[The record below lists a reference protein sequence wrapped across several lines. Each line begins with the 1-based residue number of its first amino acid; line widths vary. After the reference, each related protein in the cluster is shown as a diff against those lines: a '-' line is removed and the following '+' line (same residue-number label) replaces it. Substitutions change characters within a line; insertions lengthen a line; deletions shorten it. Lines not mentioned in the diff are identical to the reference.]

1 VLTPAALPG
10 RPKMNKNLFADTQS
24 SQVKGE
30 RTMNQDHR
38 VLARTQARILT
49 EKEIQAVSGGIHT
62 ETKCTVLAGNFA
74 DGDRG
79 EC

>member
-1 VLTPAALPG
+1 
-10 RPKMNKNLFADTQS
+10 
-24 SQVKGE
+24 
-30 RTMNQDHR
+30 MNQDHR